1 MYGVNIGWQKDTIFN
16 LQFLFFMSYNYLPL
30 DKKQLYFDQVK
41 NLLDFEQLVSITFDA
56 HEKILKCREYLDEKI
71 SYGVL
76 IEGIN
81 LHQNEKIAATQ
92 IEQFQYN
99 LLISNAQKTDNEQPT
114 AIVKL
119 MLMLKIKSLGYGYS
133 GVGIDTVKRLME
145 MYNNGMLPVVY
156 SDILLGDKS
165 ALSQLALPL
174 IGLGDVYFKGEKMPS
189 AKAMI
194 LLDWQ
199 PLKLKSKEA
208 FALINGTQF
217 TTAYGLFCLKN
228 SEELVLKADEV
239 TVTSAAMANAIKD
252 AYNYVLQVFMKE
264 ANTVTDYPLIFPDKD
279 LIVSDGD
286 SSNKHLI
293 LALQFL
299 NNAISQLPIKSIN

>member
-1 MYGVNIGWQKDTIFN
+1 
-16 LQFLFFMSYNYLPL
+16 MSYNYLPL
-30 DKKQLYFDQVK
+30 DKKKLSFDQLK
-41 NLLDFEQLVSITFDA
+41 NLLDFNQFVSITFDA
-56 HEKILKCREYLDEKI
+56 HEQILNCREYLDEKLNN
-71 SYGVL
+71 GGL

-81 LHQNEKIAATQ
+81 VNKNKKIEATE
-92 IEQFQYN
+92 IEQFQYD
-99 LLISNAQKTDNEQPT
+99 LLVANAKKVGQEQPI

-133 GVGIDTVKRLME
+133 GIEIETVKRLME

-156 SDILLGDKS
+156 SDVLVGDKS

-174 IGLGDVYFKGEKMPS
+174 IGLGDVYFKGTKMPS
-189 AKAMI
+189 AKAI
-194 LLDWQ
+194 GLLNWQ

-208 FALINGTQF
+208 LALINGTQF

-228 SEELVLKADEV
+228 IEELLINTGKIPDKSVM
-239 TVTSAAMANAIKD
+239 TNAVND

-264 ANTVTDYPLIFPDKD
+264 ANTVTDYPLIFADKD
-279 LIVSDGD
+279 LIVFDGD
-286 SSNKHLI
+286 SSNKHLM

-299 NNAISQLPIKSIN
+299 NNAISQLPISANN

>member
-1 MYGVNIGWQKDTIFN
+1 
-16 LQFLFFMSYNYLPL
+16 FMSYNYLPL

-56 HEKILKCREYLDEKI
+56 HEKILKCREYLDKKI

-81 LHQNEKIAATQ
+81 LHQNEKIATTQ

-228 SEELVLKADEV
+228 SEELVLKSDEV